1 MTRRYDQPM
10 PFSGRPVLVTGA
22 GGFIGGHLVAEL
34 VRRGAAVRALV
45 HYNSRNERGTLD
57 WLEPEVTADVDVV
70 LGDLRD
76 VESVQQAADGIETI
90 LHLGAQIAIPYSFV
104 NPRDFFETNV
114 LGTLNVAQAALRG
127 GARRVIHTSTSEVY
141 GSARTV
147 PITLDQPIEPQSP
160 YAASKVAAD
169 KLMDAW
175 HRSYELPMTIVRP
188 FNTYGPRQ
196 SARAVIPTI
205 MSQALAGGTLRLGSL
220 TPRRDLTFVEDT
232 VAGLLAAAD
241 SDAAIGRTIQLGTG
255 EDVAIG
261 DIVELVG
268 DILGRKLEVELDEAR
283 VRPAASEV
291 ERLISDP
298 SLAQE
303 LTGWSAEVELR
314 EGLARTLDWIASNA
328 QRYRASDYVI

>member
-1 MTRRYDQPM
+1 MGAM
-10 PFSGRPVLVTGA
+10 PLDNRLVLVTGA

-34 VRRGAAVRALV
+34 VRRGASVRALV

-76 VESVQQAADGIETI
+76 VESVQQAAERADTI

-147 PITLDQPIEPQSP
+147 PITLDHPIEPQSP

-232 VAGLLAAAD
+232 VAGMLAAAD

-303 LTGWSAEVELR
+303 LTGWSAEVDLR
-314 EGLARTLDWIASNA
+314 EGLARTLDWIASNT
-328 QRYRASDYVI
+328 QRYRTNDYVI

>member
-1 MTRRYDQPM
+1 MGAM
-10 PFSGRPVLVTGA
+10 PLDNRLVLVTGA
-22 GGFIGGHLVAEL
+22 GGFIGGHLVSEL
-34 VRRGAAVRALV
+34 VRRGASVRALV

-57 WLEPEVTADVDVV
+57 WLEPEITADVDVV

-76 VESVQQAADGIETI
+76 VESVQQAAEGADTV

-147 PITLDQPIEPQSP
+147 PITLDHPIEPQSP

-241 SDAAIGRTIQLGTG
+241 SPAAIGRTIQLGTG
-255 EDVAIG
+255 HDVAVG